1 MKLTTR
7 RIAFAGIL
15 AALYT
20 VVTLIEL
27 LIYPELPYAAVQF
40 RIAEALAVLC
50 CFTPAAIPGMVIGCV
65 VSNFFSPVG
74 AWDIVIGS
82 FATLLASVVTWLM
95 SRSLR
100 TMEHSA
106 SEAAKDK
113 KLSLRK
119 LLVVLLVPLPTILF
133 NAFIVGAEI
142 TLVYPAEGEAFW
154 TAYGANALSVG
165 LGEAAVLYVL
175 GVPLLIWLLKNK
187 SLFRLMRSF

>member
-82 FATLLASVVTWLM
+82 FATLLASVVTWFM

-100 TMEHSA
+100 TMEHST
-106 SEAAKDK
+106 SKAAKDK

-175 GVPLLIWLLKNK
+175 GVPLLIWLLKDK